1 MSGIARMPIC
11 EICGM
16 EVESVK
22 ECKECDSKFCEE
34 CGDEK
39 SILCYDCQGW
49 TEDVEE
55 NYSEDNLN

>member
-1 MSGIARMPIC
+1 MPIC

-16 EVESVK
+16 EVSEVK

-39 SILCYDCQGW
+39 SLLCYDCIGW
-49 TEDVEE
+49 TYDPED
-55 NYSEDNLN
+55 YWAEDNLN